1 MADFDFAELT
11 HSPERINVI
20 STKVG
25 TAAVKLTDLDVK
37 KAMKLADDGKS
48 YVVAA
53 DGDDLEGFL
62 DNIDAG
68 GTSGGFAFGGV
79 ALGGSGFRVRAT
91 VAAGQATAL
100 KIKDQVVAAAQLAV
114 GTKGLAQVKA
124 GEGVFDKYKVL
135 RLYGNGTAG
144 TDVLLVKI

>member
-1 MADFDFAELT
+1 MADFQFAELT

-20 STKVG
+20 TTKVG
-25 TAAVKLTDLDVK
+25 TIAAKPTDKDVK
-37 KAMKLADDGKS
+37 KAMKLADDGAS
-48 YVVAA
+48 YIFAA

-62 DNIDAG
+62 DNIDGGPTAG
-68 GTSGGFAFGGV
+68 GFTVGGV

-91 VAAGQATAL
+91 VAAGQAVAL
-100 KIKDQVVAAAQLAV
+100 KVKDQVVAAAQLAL

-124 GEGVFDKYKVL
+124 GEGVLEKYKVL
-135 RLYGNGTAG
+135 RLYGNGSAG